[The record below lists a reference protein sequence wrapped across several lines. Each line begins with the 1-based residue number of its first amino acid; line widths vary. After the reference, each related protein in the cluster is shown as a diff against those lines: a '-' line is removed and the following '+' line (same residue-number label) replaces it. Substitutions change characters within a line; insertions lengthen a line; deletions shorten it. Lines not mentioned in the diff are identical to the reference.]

1 MSHKAGISM
10 VKATLPRNSN
20 PLCNYEGSPCS
31 ACRYIAHWSCKK
43 PITDENLISSL
54 WEKHP
59 SRKKLFTLRKA
70 PHYTGFWC
78 EAKEKA
84 VSNPNFQ
91 QNGSIYLPEVSIR
104 IKETMHTPSHWT
116 LAESNRINW
125 DRKLFF
131 SSCFRFIFHPQDLLS
146 LILCKNLFLQV
157 FLQFIFS
164 ISDNFHQTAKPISL
178 PISPLISFF
187 YLFLHQTLCSILFCV
202 EPLKLSIMFPIFS
215 PGPFIS
221 DTCRRQKM
229 LHFEA

>member
-1 MSHKAGISM
+1 MSK

-59 SRKKLFTLRKA
+59 SRKELFTLRKTL
-70 PHYTGFWC
+70 HCTGFWC
-78 EAKEKA
+78 EAEVKA

-125 DRKLFF
+125 DRKLFCLAVDLF
-131 SSCFRFIFHPQDLLS
+131 FIR
-146 LILCKNLFLQV
+146 K
-157 FLQFIFS
+157 IFS
-164 ISDNFHQTAKPISL
+164 RWFCAKTCFCKSSSNLSFPFRTIFTKQQNQFLSQFH
-178 PISPLISFF
+178 
-187 YLFLHQTLCSILFCV
+187 
-202 EPLKLSIMFPIFS
+202 
-215 PGPFIS
+215 
-221 DTCRRQKM
+221 RW
-229 LHFEA
+229 